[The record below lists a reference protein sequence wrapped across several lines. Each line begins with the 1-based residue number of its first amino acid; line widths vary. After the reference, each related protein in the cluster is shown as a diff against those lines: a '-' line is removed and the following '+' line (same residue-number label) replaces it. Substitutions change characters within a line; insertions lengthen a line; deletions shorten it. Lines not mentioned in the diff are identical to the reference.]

1 MPPRSGLFD
10 PDPCTFS
17 RSLPFEVP
25 SEGVDRVARFLLA
38 ILCRRGVGQHPGEE
52 LDELGEFG
60 GFDFHVRFLRSVAA
74 SGFRLTSSVIGGVR
88 QKLSQ

>member
-1 MPPRSGLFD
+1 MFSLVSFTRFSPSGPASPDAGFWRCPRSGLFD

-17 RSLPFEVP
+17 RSRPFEVP

-38 ILCRRGVGQHPGEE
+38 FLCRRGVGQHPGEE

-60 GFDFHVRFLRSVAA
+60 GFDFHCR
-74 SGFRLTSSVIGGVR
+74 
-88 QKLSQ
+88 